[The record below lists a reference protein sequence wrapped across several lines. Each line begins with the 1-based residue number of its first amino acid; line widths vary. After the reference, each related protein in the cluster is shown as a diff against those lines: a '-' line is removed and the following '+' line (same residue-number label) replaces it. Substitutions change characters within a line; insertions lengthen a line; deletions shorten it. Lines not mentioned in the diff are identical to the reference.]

1 MIEAVKLVIYI
12 GEADHHAGRP
22 LYDVILHAL
31 QNNGI
36 TGASAFRGI
45 AGYGG
50 HGVMH
55 TTAIL
60 RLSEDL
66 PIRIEA
72 IDALEKIE
80 AVLPEILA
88 LVGEGLVETERV
100 DVHKFPPLQSERA
113 KR

>member
-1 MIEAVKLVIYI
+1 MTQAVKLVVYI

-22 LYDVILHAL
+22 LYDVILHTL
-31 QNNGI
+31 QNKGI

-72 IDALEKIE
+72 IDTPGKID
-80 AVLPEILA
+80 AVLPEILS

-100 DVHKFPPLQSERA
+100 EVHKFPPLQSERG
-113 KR
+113 KS